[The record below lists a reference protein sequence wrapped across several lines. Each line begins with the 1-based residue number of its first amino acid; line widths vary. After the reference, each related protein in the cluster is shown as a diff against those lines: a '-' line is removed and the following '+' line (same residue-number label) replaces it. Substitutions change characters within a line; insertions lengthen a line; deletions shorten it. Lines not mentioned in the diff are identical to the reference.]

1 MKIVFLDAE
10 SLGSDA
16 DYSEFEQLGDVVK
29 YPRTS
34 PEEVPE
40 RIADAD
46 VIVVN
51 KVPVNEAT
59 ISDARS
65 LKLLCVRATGTNNLD
80 KDYLKHR
87 GIEWRN
93 AAGYST
99 ESVAQHTFAMLFYLM
114 EDLRYYDDYVKNG
127 SYASSSLFTHFGIP
141 FHELGSVTWGIL
153 GLGAIGRRVADI
165 AGMFGAKV
173 IYYSA
178 SGSPAQEGYRQV
190 DFDTLLAESDILSIH
205 APLNEYTENIMNAD
219 AFRKMKSDAILL
231 NLGRGPIINE
241 ADLADALNS
250 GEIRAAGL
258 DVLSVEPMVKNSP
271 LFEVHD
277 KTKLFITPHVA
288 WAAVEARQR
297 LMKIVAGQIKEYFGR
312 A

>member
-65 LKLLCVRATGTNNLD
+65 LKLVCVSATGTNNLD

-271 LFEVHD
+271 LFEVHN

-288 WAAVEARQR
+288 WAAVEARQK

>member
-65 LKLLCVRATGTNNLD
+65 LKLVCVSATGTNNLD

-231 NLGRGPIINE
+231 NLGRGPIIN
-241 ADLADALNS
+241 
-250 GEIRAAGL
+250 
-258 DVLSVEPMVKNSP
+258 
-271 LFEVHD
+271 
-277 KTKLFITPHVA
+277 
-288 WAAVEARQR
+288 
-297 LMKIVAGQIKEYFGR
+297 
-312 A
+312 